1 MKPAAT
7 IYTIDYSSTIKVLK
21 PINTFQQ
28 CEINADGSTGNLLS
42 NKYYTLNAST
52 GKYSPLSDGVYYKSH
67 QTKGSILPNN
77 FTVSGGG
84 GLTTPASPY
93 NCCIFVEIGV
103 YCRYKYVNDT
113 MQTEGDDNFIIVL
126 SSYRIALNSTLRS
139 QITTNLSMT
148 LNLTLPQYTILDPS
162 DKIFANWFN
171 QTVNDFSNDWQ
182 RAAIFASGREVSSS
196 LSDYINRNNSNDYYT
211 GLFPYTGNV
220 SDLIHHSENKL
231 NTEFR
236 WLDNVPPFSG
246 SEKIN

>member
-1 MKPAAT
+1 MYPGL
-7 IYTIDYSSTIKVLK
+7 DYSFLFDFAARSVGD
-21 PINTFQQ
+21 N
-28 CEINADGSTGNLLS
+28 
-42 NKYYTLNAST
+42 
-52 GKYSPLSDGVYYKSH
+52 VYY
-67 QTKGSILPNN
+67 
-77 FTVSGGG
+77 
-84 GLTTPASPY
+84 
-93 NCCIFVEIGV
+93 
-103 YCRYKYVNDT
+103 
-113 MQTEGDDNFIIVL
+113 DNFIIVL
-126 SSYRIALNSTLRS
+126 SPHRIALNSTLRS

-196 LSDYINRNNSNDYYT
+196 LSDYINRNNSNNYYT